1 MSVYD
6 LVHELGDLSKERS
19 KIYNKGT
26 VCHSFAFGWLMGE
39 MQANLDEMGLSKK
52 QLKVLENRIIRLK
65 KLNEE
70 DK

>member
-1 MSVYD
+1 MSIYD
-6 LVHELGDLSKERS
+6 LVQELCDLSKERS

-26 VCHSFAFGWLMGE
+26 ICPSFALGWFMGE

-52 QLKVLENRIIRLK
+52 QLKVLESRIARLK